1 MTAAPGWQLACF
13 DLDGTLVRQT
23 SISEFLGGKLG
34 RRAELLALETAYS
47 NGEIASGDV
56 AVRTAESFCGRS
68 LEWVAQALE
77 DLPYIDGI
85 AATLAALRDRGVES
99 LISTVTW
106 RFAAEV
112 VRVRHGFVA
121 ACGTE
126 MPCDESGLLGG
137 RVARFFDEHD
147 KRRFVEDYCAE
158 RGIPLARCIAVGDSR
173 SDVPLFGAVGF
184 SIALNATP
192 QARAAATV
200 AIDTDDL
207 TDILAL
213 IPERPDAERQPPPS

>member
-1 MTAAPGWQLACF
+1 MTAAARWELACF
-13 DLDGTLVRQT
+13 DLDGTLVRKT
-23 SISEFLGGKLG
+23 SISQFLAGKLG
-34 RRAELLALETAYS
+34 RSDEVAALEAAFQR
-47 NGEIASGDV
+47 GERPNSDIAV
-56 AVRTAESFCGRS
+56 LTAESFRGRRV
-68 LEWVAQALE
+68 EWVADALA
-77 DLPYIDGI
+77 DLPVIDGI
-85 AATLAALRDRGVES
+85 PATLAGLRDRGVDS

-112 VRVRHGFVA
+112 VRARYGFAA

-126 MPCDESGLLGG
+126 MPCDETGLLGG
-137 RVARFFDEHD
+137 RVDRFFDEHD
-147 KRRFVEDYCAE
+147 KRRFVERYCAE

-192 QARAAATV
+192 EARAAATA

-207 TDILAL
+207 TDILAV
-213 IPERPDAERQPPPS
+213 IPERP